1 MTQSVYLGSQVWS
14 IQVVRHVQT
23 HNLFEFLQYNI
34 VERLPGVVTRLVV
47 DVFHDLYFTRIES
60 QVHALSV

>member
-14 IQVVRHVQT
+14 IYIVRHVQKY
-23 HNLFEFLQYNI
+23 NMFGFLQYNI

-47 DVFHDLYFTRIES
+47 DVFMICISHL
-60 QVHALSV
+60 